1 MAVCREAG
9 GQTRLITLPAGS
21 VLVVES
27 VTLQSGLVDA
37 QWEDQTVSVFV
48 QDLKVR
54 AGFVLKAVGVK
65 C

>member
-9 GQTRLITLPAGS
+9 GHTKLVTVPAGA
-21 VLVVES
+21 VLAVATN
-27 VTLQSGLVDA
+27 TLQSGLVDA

-54 AGFVLKAVGVK
+54 AGLVRNAAGVT
-65 C
+65 